1 MGNVGDN
8 FYLTNAGKV
17 TCRLSGYPTLTAI
30 TTSGARISL
39 KPQHGTY
46 FGNMTAANLRPGAI
60 GEFLLAGTDACFN
73 APTTTMPPVVYRAV
87 VISLPNNA
95 GSFTTKRFPPFGY
108 TNGFWESQV
117 GVSPPV
123 PGVFVPASGTIASLQ
138 AKLEL
143 PARITGGEVLH
154 YSVVLSNPGPRA
166 VSFSPCPGYTE
177 FLTLTKGLSVRL
189 HTWSYELNCR
199 AIARLQAGKSARFEM
214 EMTVPKVS
222 QVWVA
227 KFSWELDTGN
237 GPFVGTVVSVDP

>member
-1 MGNVGDN
+1 MGNVVDN
-8 FYLTNAGKV
+8 FYFTNVGKV

-39 KPQHGTY
+39 RPEHGTY
-46 FGNMTAANLRPGAI
+46 FGNTTAANLRPGAR
-60 GEFLLAGTDACFN
+60 GEFLLAGVDQCS
-73 APTTTMPPVVYRAV
+73 PTTVPLVVYRAV

-95 GSFTTKRFPPFGY
+95 GSFTTTRFPPCGY
-108 TNGFWESQV
+108 TDGFWESQV

-143 PARITGGEVLH
+143 PVRITGGHVLH
-154 YSVVLSNPGPRA
+154 YTVVLSNSGPRA
-166 VSFSPCPGYTE
+166 VSFSRCPGYTE

-214 EMTVPKVS
+214 DMTVPKVS
-222 QVWVA
+222 QAWVA

-237 GPFVGTVVSVDP
+237 GPFIGTVVRIEP